1 MTENQLRE
9 QLQKMRDMYFMSVSK
24 LADTLEIHK
33 PSLYQFINGSL
44 KRNLNEKE
52 MIKLTEWVKCREIN

>member
-1 MTENQLRE
+1 MTEDHLRE

-33 PSLYQFINGSL
+33 PSLYQFINGNL
-44 KRNLNEKE
+44 KRNLNDLERS
-52 MIKLTEWVKCREIN
+52 KLSEWVKCREIR